1 MGADRQQLSGL
12 SHLGHAP
19 LQATRC
25 KQEVLC
31 LVCTF
36 GLSLHQSSG
45 SREVSLWLLQSWGR
59 DFSGSYFYPKIGKK
73 STGGKACYVSS
84 PPQFL
89 HLLVF
94 ATWACIAIMC
104 FQPPILLGAPWCAW
118 GPKRGRRKILSGP
131 CCESLAGLA
140 NSASPGCNGL
150 NQTQLS
156 LEILCTTTSFTSEAK
171 PHEPPPPLLPTPQ
184 GTAEH
189 RSRLPLH
196 TKPRV
201 SDTPRCILQA
211 GATSAV
217 PGCF

>member
-1 MGADRQQLSGL
+1 
-12 SHLGHAP
+12 
-19 LQATRC
+19 
-25 KQEVLC
+25 
-31 LVCTF
+31 
-36 GLSLHQSSG
+36 
-45 SREVSLWLLQSWGR
+45 
-59 DFSGSYFYPKIGKK
+59 
-73 STGGKACYVSS
+73 
-84 PPQFL
+84 
-89 HLLVF
+89 
-94 ATWACIAIMC
+94 MC
-104 FQPPILLGAPWCAW
+104 FQPPILLGAPCCAW

-131 CCESLAGLA
+131 CYESLAGLA

-201 SDTPRCILQA
+201 SDTPNVSHNRVLLLLSQAAFSLPSSPLQP
-211 GATSAV
+211 V
-217 PGCF
+217 PLCSQHRTGKGPAAELVRSDKKIHYTDLV